1 MVFGVLLYD
10 TVTVRQ
16 RLKEIETKK
25 YFSPDKDLTL
35 NGTTISKEAN
45 NFLFRALEVNTEKRM
60 GWRELLDH
68 PLIKQK

>member
-1 MVFGVLLYD
+1 M
-10 TVTVRQ
+10 
-16 RLKEIETKK
+16 
-25 YFSPDKDLTL
+25 